1 MPVQEEQGQIQIH
14 TENIFPIIKK
24 AVYSGHE
31 VFLRELVSNGVD
43 AISKRRMAAM
53 GGDCSE
59 GEEGRI
65 SIRINREANTLT
77 ISDNGIG
84 MTADEVKRYINQ
96 VAFSSAE
103 DFLEKYKQESD
114 AIIGHFGTSY
124 KGADLEYVIEE
135 SPLGTGGG
143 LLLAVEK
150 VSKSEPFLLL
160 NGDTY
165 FAVDLEALIEFSLT
179 NNADWCFSLFRTHE
193 EGRYMGMDISP
204 QGFITSLKSVTA
216 HSGRLANGGVYW
228 IQPSALQQIKFLPG
242 DKCSL
247 EEDIFPTAFGLG
259 QRMMGIEFPGPFIDI
274 GVPIDYQRASEML
287 LL

>member
-1 MPVQEEQGQIQIH
+1 MTSAVILAGGLGTRLRSAVPDLPKPMA
-14 TENIFPIIKK
+14 PIR
-24 AVYSGHE
+24 A
-31 VFLRELVSNGVD
+31 RP
-43 AISKRRMAAM
+43 
-53 GGDCSE
+53 
-59 GEEGRI
+59 
-65 SIRINREANTLT
+65 
-77 ISDNGIG
+77 
-84 MTADEVKRYINQ
+84 
-96 VAFSSAE
+96 
-103 DFLEKYKQESD
+103 FLEHQLDYWIKQGISHFVLSVCYRYE

-204 QGFITSLKSVTA
+204 QGRITSLKSGT
-216 HSGRLANGGVYW
+216 GRPSRLVNGGVYLVNPRTLSHE
-228 IQPSALQQIKFLPG
+228 QFKPSGKV
-242 DKCSL
+242 SL
-247 EEDIFPTAFGLG
+247 EADIIPKAMVLG
-259 QRMMGIEFPGPFIDI
+259 QRLMGLEFDGLFIDI
-274 GVPIDYQRASEML
+274 GLPKDYFRAPAL
-287 LL
+287 LPA